1 MLTAV
6 VAVLG
11 FRRVHLADRRS
22 TRSYSLTRSDYFVT
36 RGSFWGISG
45 VASVWGGYVGS
56 GYGWRGGARGGGD
69 RCSVGTKEWVREVSS
84 LHRVLPRQ
92 ETIGYSRI
100 AEQNESS
107 FD

>member
-1 MLTAV
+1 MPPLSFNAARLLLGGGIVAV

-69 RCSVGTKEWVREVSS
+69 RCSVGTLYTTKFIE
-84 LHRVLPRQ
+84 
-92 ETIGYSRI
+92 I
-100 AEQNESS
+100 ESVEAN
-107 FD
+107 